1 MAYTTIDKPTDY
13 FNTVLYTG
21 NGTAIGSGGLAVT
34 GVGFQPDWVWL
45 KNRTTSDRSHQVYDV
60 IRGVT
65 KGLKTNSADAEN
77 TSSERL
83 TAFGSDGFTVGNN
96 GDVNTS
102 GNAHVSWNWKAGTSF
117 TNDASSTGIGTLDS
131 TGSSN
136 QTAGFSIVSYTSN
149 GSSSQSVAHNLGG
162 VPEMIISKNRD
173 SGSASYN
180 YWTVYH
186 HSLATANDKKLK
198 LNTSDAVSTTNEW
211 GDTDPTTTVY
221 SLHTSGDGTTNHST
235 DKIISYCFRSIKGFS
250 KFGKYVGN
258 ASTNGSY
265 IHLGFKPSL
274 VMVKK
279 SAGTGS
285 WAIQDNK
292 RTPFNVQKK
301 SLFANLSDAETDSTN
316 DAVDFLSNGFKFRS
330 DTANYNT
337 NGDTYIYM
345 AFAENPFTTSTGIP
359 TTAR

>member
-1 MAYTTIDKPTDY
+1 MAYTDIDKPSDY
-13 FNTVLYTG
+13 FNTKLYTG

-117 TNDASSTGIGTLDS
+117 TNDASATGIGSIDS
-131 TGSSN
+131 TGSVN
-136 QTAGFSIVSYTSN
+136 TDAGFSIVSYTGNSTS
-149 GSSSQSVAHNLGG
+149 GATVAHGLG
-162 VPEMIISKNRD
+162 VAPKVIIIKARD
-173 SGSASYN
+173 RGDNWILGHNSLGWTKYLQLNITNAVNTATNIWNDTAPTSNVFTLGDNTPIN
-180 YWTVYH
+180 Y
-186 HSLATANDKKLK
+186 
-198 LNTSDAVSTTNEW
+198 
-211 GDTDPTTTVY
+211 TD
-221 SLHTSGDGTTNHST
+221 NF
-235 DKIISYCFRSIKGFS
+235 IAYCFAEKQTFS
-250 KFGKYVGN
+250 KFGSYVGN
-258 ASTNGSY
+258 ASTNGTFVY
-265 IHLGFKPSL
+265 TGFKPAFAIF
-274 VMVKK
+274 KK

-345 AFAENPFTTSTGIP
+345 AFAENPFVSSTGVP
-359 TTAR
+359 ATAR